1 MVMVQ
6 RIGAAT
12 LFLIDEMGRMFIFL
26 LRALAW
32 LFRPPFRIS
41 QIIKQLHFIGF
52 KSTFVVILT
61 ATFTGMVLALQGY
74 YSLRKFGSEAL
85 LGSAVA
91 LSMIRELG
99 PVLASLMVTA
109 RAGSAMTAEI
119 GIMRITEQI
128 DALETMAINP
138 LQYLITPKMVAALLA
153 VPLLVSIFDVVGIGG
168 GYIVGV
174 KLLGVGAGS
183 YWSSI
188 ESAVEWKDVYG
199 GIIKSISFGLPAG
212 FLDESAL
219 QRSNCGVIRVLDRP
233 SSEVFSLNVLVGIN
247 DEFAGIP
254 AEFNLYQNYP
264 NPFNPSTLIKYALPK
279 LPLIPPYVL
288 GMRRPTVSSVEI
300 SHHGISCLPSILKL

>member
-1 MVMVQ
+1 MVQ

-12 LFLIDEMGRMFIFL
+12 LFLIDEMGRMFMFL
-26 LRALAW
+26 VRALAW
-32 LFRPPFRIS
+32 LFRPPFRIR

-52 KSTFVVILT
+52 KSTFVVVLT

-74 YSLRKFGSEAL
+74 YSLRKFGSEGL

-128 DALETMAINP
+128 DALETMAVNP
-138 LQYLITPKMVAALLA
+138 LQYLITPKLVASLLA
-153 VPLLVSIFDVVGIGG
+153 VPLLVSIFDVVGIWG

-199 GIIKSISFGLPAG
+199 GILKSISFGLIVSWVCCYKG
-212 FLDESAL
+212 FNTSMSAEGL
-219 QRSNCGVIRVLDRP
+219 GKATTDAVVLT
-233 SSEVFSLNVLVGIN
+233 SVLI
-247 DEFAGIP
+247 
-254 AEFNLYQNYP
+254 
-264 NPFNPSTLIKYALPK
+264 LIWDYFLTS
-279 LPLIPPYVL
+279 VL
-288 GMRRPTVSSVEI
+288 
-300 SHHGISCLPSILKL
+300 L